1 MLPLLYI
8 AKNSKCTCCK
18 PQYKG
23 MDWINYVWFNLKLPY
38 TINPQK
44 TPAGLIISLR
54 VKMRALLKFGYFCLL
69 FFKFTAGIIGIR
81 VLLEG
86 ESLSRIYGSFILVTL
101 CASLVQNDRKMRPS
115 KIYFLGFQN
124 IKPTWKFI
132 KLWKSTMALRLSS

>member
-1 MLPLLYI
+1 
-8 AKNSKCTCCK
+8 
-18 PQYKG
+18 
-23 MDWINYVWFNLKLPY
+23 
-38 TINPQK
+38 
-44 TPAGLIISLR
+44 
-54 VKMRALLKFGYFCLL
+54 MRALLKFGYFCLL

-124 IKPTWKFI
+124 IKPT
-132 KLWKSTMALRLSS
+132 